1 LHEHLLLLL
10 CRHLQVIGGNYAPS
24 DYSSLTLKGDDPPL
38 KLCCSCLSLLLLLPL
53 QVIGGN
59 YATTDYSS
67 LTLKGDHFNRPLW
80 VCSDG
85 RIFLETYSPIYK
97 QVC

>member
-1 LHEHLLLLL
+1 MLLHCLLLLL
-10 CRHLQVIGGNYAPS
+10 
-24 DYSSLTLKGDDPPL
+24 
-38 KLCCSCLSLLLLLPL
+38 LLLAYLL

-97 QVC
+97 QVR